1 MRSATAKIAG
11 IAAIAC
17 GAMASAGAVAMQDGS
32 PAASVEPAVQASD
45 AVSACDTQAGADV
58 AQDDRNWQPA
68 GGALALSDARLDAM
82 RGGFDLPG
90 GLKVSF
96 GVSRVAFVNGNLVTS
111 TSFNIPDVSQIT
123 AQQAQ
128 ALAAANAGALIQ
140 VGPGNAAQPGVLPA
154 LTGAV
159 IQNTLNNQHI
169 QTLTTINTTVNTL
182 PMFKNLNIMSTLNNA
197 LLGVLPGR

>member
-1 MRSATAKIAG
+1 MVS
-11 IAAIAC
+11 
-17 GAMASAGAVAMQDGS
+17 MGAVAMQNGP

-45 AVSACDTQAGADV
+45 AVSACGARAGADV
-58 AQDDRNWQPA
+58 AQDDRNWWTA
-68 GGALALSDARLDAM
+68 GGAIALSDARLDAM
-82 RGGFDLPG
+82 RGGFDMPG

-96 GVSRVAFVNGNLVTS
+96 GVSRVAFVNGNLVAS

-123 AQQAQ
+123 VQQAQ

-159 IQNTLNNQHI
+159 IQNTLNNQQI

-182 PMFKNLNIMSTLNNA
+182 TSFKNLNVLSTLNNA